1 MGGIGA
7 AEGRRRGMSWRG
19 VGNGG
24 SVGAGGENGPQAEP
38 SGRTVPA
45 GGARSGGGTLPGLW
59 WAGTGGGGALRAV
72 FCDGQG
78 LGKEWDTGR
87 EEIIAC
93 GGAGGVVSLGGRNKN
108 HREGRKMPKEMTAG
122 ELAERSLITKYR
134 KTIWNRFIGGC
145 KDYELIKPGD
155 RIAVCISGG
164 KDSMMLAKCMQHL
177 QKYSDFPFEMEYL
190 VMDPGYSPPNRE
202 LIERN
207 ARTLELPIRIF
218 ESPIFGVVDESE
230 GGSPCYLC
238 ARMRRGYLYKEAQAL
253 GCNKIALGHHFN
265 DVIETTLMSMLYGA
279 EIKTMLPKL
288 HSTNFAGMELIR
300 PLYLVREEDIISWGK
315 YNNLYFLQC
324 ACRFTERTAHAEED
338 SARREMKRLIAEMKQ
353 HNKNVDV
360 NIFRSMHNVN
370 LATAVGYR
378 MGDDDEPHS
387 FLEKYNEKEKM

>member
-1 MGGIGA
+1 
-7 AEGRRRGMSWRG
+7 
-19 VGNGG
+19 
-24 SVGAGGENGPQAEP
+24 
-38 SGRTVPA
+38 
-45 GGARSGGGTLPGLW
+45 
-59 WAGTGGGGALRAV
+59 
-72 FCDGQG
+72 
-78 LGKEWDTGR
+78 
-87 EEIIAC
+87 
-93 GGAGGVVSLGGRNKN
+93 
-108 HREGRKMPKEMTAG
+108 MPKEMTAG

-177 QKYSDFPFEMEYL
+177 QKYSDFPFEVEYL
-190 VMDPGYSPPNRE
+190 VMDPGYSSPNRE

-253 GCNKIALGHHFN
+253 
-265 DVIETTLMSMLYGA
+265 
-279 EIKTMLPKL
+279 
-288 HSTNFAGMELIR
+288 
-300 PLYLVREEDIISWGK
+300 YLVREEDIISWGK
-315 YNNLYFLQC
+315 YNNLHFLQC
-324 ACRFTERTAHAEED
+324 ACRFTERTEHHEED
-338 SARREMKRLIAEMKQ
+338 SARREMKQLIAEMKQ
-353 HNKNVDV
+353 HNKNVDI

-378 MGDDDEPHS
+378 MGDDDELHS
-387 FLEKYNEKEKM
+387 FLEKYDEKEKM